1 MTTNKTKRPYGYWTK
16 ETVDIEIMERIKKG
30 LDMSPKVVKIE
41 NKTLHIKGMEFYG
54 GWKEALAAH
63 GVDYRDW
70 YTQELKGYWTE
81 EAIIKEIKER
91 LDKELSLTLSIV
103 MKEHPSLVPNGIKI
117 FGSWGDALDAAGID
131 HNDWYR
137 QRPDGYWTEE
147 VIKKELLKRKAEG
160 KSLVQT
166 EVAKDNPALRG
177 AVVKK
182 FKSWKQGLVAIGE
195 DPVKHTVQRECR
207 KWSKETVIAELQ
219 LRNDNGLSLK
229 SHDVSK
235 EDSGLYR
242 NATKYFGNWK
252 TALSELKQPQ

>member
-30 LDMSPKVVKIE
+30 LDMSPKMVKIE
-41 NKTLHIKGMEFYG
+41 NKTLHIKGIEFYG

-91 LDKELSLTLSIV
+91 LEKGLSLTLSIV
-103 MKEHPSLVPNGIKI
+103 MKEYPSLVPNGIKI
-117 FGSWGDALDAAGID
+117 FGSWVDALDAAGID

-147 VIKKELLKRKAEG
+147 IIKKELLKRKTEG

-166 EVAKDNPALRG
+166 EVTKDNPALRG

-182 FKSWKQGLVAIGE
+182 FKSWKQGLIAIGE
-195 DPVKHTVQRECR
+195 DPSKHAVQRER
-207 KWSKETVIAELQ
+207 RNWSKETVVVELQ

-229 SHDVSK
+229 SHDVLK

-252 TALSELKQPQ
+252 TALSELK